1 MYYFVHSLRNKAFYC
16 EVQIKIMKL
25 IAKTY
30 EGLEPVLQKELE
42 ELGANNILAGKRAVT
57 YDGDKEMLY
66 RSNLHLRT
74 AIKILVHIE
83 HFEAK
88 NEDQL
93 YNKAKDFD
101 WFQYLNLSQTFSIE
115 TSVNSEIFRHS
126 KYVAYRVK
134 DAIADKFTDKK
145 GRRPNVNTYNPDVK
159 FNIKIFNDQVEISLD
174 SSGDSLHMRGYKVE
188 GLTAP
193 LSEVLAAGILLNSNF
208 QEFTDFLDPMCGSG
222 TLVTEALMINTSTA
236 PNIFRE
242 RFGFMSWRDFEYSL
256 WERLKTEAKEK
267 TTKPTISFKGMD
279 IDRKAVFASKKNLSM
294 LPHGDMVNIENGDFF
309 KYNKCPEHRFLMFNP
324 PYDLRIQT
332 DEIINFYMEIGNKL
346 KKEFVPATAWIFSA
360 NLEALKHVGLKHT
373 TKVKLMNAKLPA
385 ELRKY
390 DVY

>member
-1 MYYFVHSLRNKAFYC
+1 M
-16 EVQIKIMKL
+16 MKL

-42 ELGANNILAGKRAVT
+42 ELGAENIIPCKRAVT
-57 YDGDKEMLY
+57 YDGDLEMLY
-66 RSNLHLRT
+66 RSNLYLRT
-74 AIKILVHIE
+74 AIKILVHLE

-101 WFQYLNLSQTFSIE
+101 WFRHLNLTQTFAIE

-126 KYVAYRVK
+126 KYVAYKVK

-145 GRRPNVNTYNPDVK
+145 GRRPNVNTYSPDVK

-208 QEFTDFLDPMCGSG
+208 QEFPDFLDPMCGSG
-222 TLVTEALMINTSTA
+222 TLLTEALMMNTGTA
-236 PNIFRE
+236 PNLFRE
-242 RFGFMSWRDFEYSL
+242 RFGFMKWRDFEFSL
-256 WERLKTEAKEK
+256 WQRLKNEAKEK
-267 TTKPTISFKGMD
+267 IIQPTILFKGMD
-279 IDRKAVFASKKNLSM
+279 IDRKAVFASKKNLSL
-294 LPHGDMVNIENGDFF
+294 LPYGEKVNIENGDFF
-309 KYNKCPEHRFLMFNP
+309 KYNKCSEHKFLLFNP
-324 PYDLRIQT
+324 PYDIRIET
-332 DEIINFYMEIGNKL
+332 DEIITFYSEIGNKL
-346 KKEFVPATAWIFSA
+346 KREFVPSTAWIFSA
-360 NLEALKHVGLKHT
+360 NLEALKNVGLKHSA
-373 TKVKLMNAKLPA
+373 KIKLMNAKLPA

-390 DVY
+390 ELYQS